1 MRLYGMMQ
9 HLMARYAAR
18 EVPDTPVPR
27 RVVEEQ
33 DALDAVLQIAAVL
46 DEQTQ
51 ARAIPVER
59 AAHAGAMLMLLRD
72 HVRALPPGPDLDG
85 HDRVTADLRALVEG
99 LRQLR
104 HQTGH
109 HA

>member
-1 MRLYGMMQ
+1 M
-9 HLMARYAAR
+9 
-18 EVPDTPVPR
+18 
-27 RVVEEQ
+27 
-33 DALDAVLQIAAVL
+33 LQIAAVL

-72 HVRALPPGPDLDG
+72 HVRPLPTGPDLDG
-85 HDRVTADLRALVEG
+85 HDRVADDLHALAER

-104 HQTGH
+104 DQTGH
-109 HA
+109 QG